1 MAECWH
7 AAQEGTRAGI
17 MLQAYEVT
25 REEGAILATEGNLQ
39 EREVGLCQVLTVDHH
54 WSGACRGALS
64 QGLQWVGRI
73 LLG

>member
-7 AAQEGTRAGI
+7 AAQEGARAGI

-54 WSGACRGALS
+54 
-64 QGLQWVGRI
+64 
-73 LLG
+73 